1 MSERVTPPEAPGRA
15 GLVLRNLLFTA
26 VVPGLGGVYG
36 PWLILRHHSA
46 SPTPIAWP
54 AVAIIAIG
62 LVLYLSFQRV
72 FAAVGRGTRG
82 LWDAPRRLVEVG
94 PYRWVRNPSTSPLC

>member
-36 PWLILRHHSA
+36 PWMILRHRSA

-62 LVLYLSFQRV
+62 LVLYLSCQWV
-72 FAAVGRGTRG
+72 FWPSAEAHRDSGTRHG
-82 LWDAPRRLVEVG
+82 GWSRSDHTAG
-94 PYRWVRNPSTSPLC
+94 CGTPSTSPLC